1 MKIQK
6 ETNSQKSK
14 LKSADKRIKK
24 LENISKEI
32 EYSREQMKRGQ
43 SVGTKTQ
50 VTEVPKERNR
60 LG

>member
-6 ETNSQKSK
+6 ETNSQKRK

-43 SVGTKTQ
+43 C
-50 VTEVPKERNR
+50 RD
-60 LG
+60 